1 VSPRCEEGPL
11 RYYVP
16 VKIDEIRKLYNA
28 APFKPF
34 EIVLTNGQ
42 HVPVEHPE
50 FMALSPTGR
59 TIVVFEPDGHL
70 TIDVPL
76 IIATKAFENGS
87 GRARRKRKR

>member
-1 VSPRCEEGPL
+1 
-11 RYYVP
+11 

-34 EIVLTNGQ
+34 EIVLTNGR